1 MQSEHGHDDSPF
13 LDGLSLLSR
22 QRWVVVAAV
31 VGATLAS
38 LAFSRSEQRLYQ
50 ASATVLVNAQ
60 NPTIAALNL
69 ASTATSPPDRYAA
82 TQAALARVGK
92 VAQMTVDAAHVPGRT
107 AAGLLSAST
116 VSANA
121 TDDLLQFSVT
131 DPSPTVARTLATTY
145 ARQFTVYRR
154 QLDMSALNAG
164 LTDVRQRLDSLEAL
178 GQGDTPLARQLTGTM
193 HQLETLQALQ
203 AAGPSAI
210 LVGPAGNASLVQPRT
225 TRNAALG
232 LVLGLALGTA
242 LAFLRNSLDPR
253 VRSDDELRQR
263 LNLPV
268 LGRIPRQPMASAD
281 DRLAALT
288 EPAGA
293 SAEAFRI
300 LKTNLSIM
308 QRQHG
313 ISSILITSTGA
324 GEGKSS
330 TAANLA
336 VTLARSQLRVVLVDL
351 DLRHPGI
358 GEFFGLNG
366 GPGLTSVAAGE
377 AHLADALREVD
388 VRPEPAA
395 DEGRLEVLTVGSI
408 PPDPGELLSSA
419 VVANVLFALK
429 RRADVVLIDSPP
441 MLAVGDAMTIATR
454 TDALLLVVEINTA
467 RRETLAE
474 VRRMLE
480 ASPARALG
488 LVATG
493 CNGARAHEYLR
504 NGHRTKKV
512 ADE

>member
-1 MQSEHGHDDSPF
+1 
-13 LDGLSLLSR
+13 
-22 QRWVVVAAV
+22 
-31 VGATLAS
+31 
-38 LAFSRSEQRLYQ
+38 
-50 ASATVLVNAQ
+50 
-60 NPTIAALNL
+60 
-69 ASTATSPPDRYAA
+69 
-82 TQAALARVGK
+82 
-92 VAQMTVDAAHVPGRT
+92 MTVDAAHVPGRT

-154 QLDMSALNAG
+154 QLDMSALKAG

-178 GQGDTPLARQLTGTM
+178 GQGSTPLARQLTGTM

-313 ISSILITSTGA
+313 VSSILITSTGC
-324 GEGKSS
+324 GRG
-330 TAANLA
+330 
-336 VTLARSQLRVVLVDL
+336 QVVNSRESR
-351 DLRHPGI
+351 RHPR
-358 GEFFGLNG
+358 
-366 GPGLTSVAAGE
+366 SVATAGRPGRSRSPPPG
-377 AHLADALREVD
+377 HRRVL
-388 VRPEPAA
+388 RPERRSGPHERRCRRGPPGGRV
-395 DEGRLEVLTVGSI
+395 EGG
-408 PPDPGELLSSA
+408 
-419 VVANVLFALK
+419 
-429 RRADVVLIDSPP
+429 RR
-441 MLAVGDAMTIATR
+441 
-454 TDALLLVVEINTA
+454 
-467 RRETLAE
+467 
-474 VRRMLE
+474 
-480 ASPARALG
+480 PARARG
-488 LVATG
+488 RRRT
-493 CNGARAHEYLR
+493 ARGVDR
-504 NGHRTKKV
+504 WFDPSRSG
-512 ADE
+512 